1 LGINALQKAPF
12 GLRKSQVIFRSL
24 KTPHP
29 HTTTPR
35 GTGEPKEGADLK
47 FIPENAIKIV
57 KEEHCVLFFR
67 LTTPEGAFVCPRQPV
82 VHPFS
87 QDK

>member
-1 LGINALQKAPF
+1 MRALQKASVV
-12 GLRKSQVIFRSL
+12 LRKSQVIFSL
-24 KTPHP
+24 AQNPHP

-82 VHPFS
+82 VHPFT